1 MHPAPSIILFTSI
14 SGLGFGLLGVLCL
27 GFPAVAGREAFL
39 WFLAAYALAGG
50 GLSLSLFHLGQPKRA
65 LKAFTQW
72 RSSWLSREA
81 VVSTLTLAVSGIQA
95 LLIIFF
101 SSGNSVLGVA
111 AAALCV
117 ATVLC
122 TAMIYAQLKTVP
134 RWNHPLTP
142 VQFLAFAIAG
152 GTLLAG
158 EDQAAMAALAILAC
172 VQMAAWLVG
181 DQRILKS
188 GSTVESATRLGG
200 PGIRSVRL
208 LEPPHTGGN
217 YLTREMVFVVG
228 RRHSR
233 IIRSISIAS
242 IGILPLFLLALP
254 LESAW
259 ARPLVVALHINGVLL
274 SRWLFFAEAEHVVGL
289 YYGKHGRVRR

>member
-27 GFPAVAGREAFL
+27 GFPAVSGREAFL
-39 WFLAAYALAGG
+39 WFLAGYVLAGG
-50 GLSLSLFHLGQPKRA
+50 GLSLSLFHLGQPTRA

-81 VVSTLTLAVSGIQA
+81 VVSILTLSVTGIQA
-95 LLIIFF
+95 LLIIF
-101 SSGNSVLGVA
+101 SSGNSVLGIA
-111 AAALCV
+111 ASALCL
-117 ATVLC
+117 ATVFC

-142 VQFLAFAIAG
+142 LQFLAFAIAG

-172 VQMAAWLVG
+172 VQMAAWLIG
-181 DQRILKS
+181 DQRLLNS

-200 PGIRSVRL
+200 PGVRSVRL

-233 IIRSISIAS
+233 VIRTISIAS

-254 LESAW
+254 LEPPW
-259 ARPLVVALHINGVLL
+259 VRPLIVALHINGVLL

-289 YYGKHGRVRR
+289 YYGKHGSVRP

>member
-27 GFPAVAGREAFL
+27 GFPAVAGREAFF
-39 WFLAAYALAGG
+39 WFLAGYALAGG
-50 GLSLSLFHLGQPKRA
+50 GLSLSVFHLGQPKRA

-81 VVSTLTLAVSGIQA
+81 VVSTLTLAVTGIQA
-95 LLIIFF
+95 LLIIFA
-101 SSGNSVLGVA
+101 SGNSLLGVA
-111 AAALCV
+111 ASALCL
-117 ATVLC
+117 ATVFC

-158 EDQAAMAALAILAC
+158 EDRVAMAALAVLVCLQA
-172 VQMAAWLVG
+172 AAWLIG

-200 PGIRSVRL
+200 PGVRSVRL

-233 IIRSISIAS
+233 VIRSISIAS

-259 ARPLVVALHINGVLL
+259 VRPLIVALHVNGVVL

-289 YYGKHGRVRR
+289 YYGKNGRVTR